1 MKQNITIGIIQYGAG
16 NQASI
21 TNALESFGIT
31 CLPVANPSDIER
43 VDKLIIPGVGHA
55 LKAMNQLKNTGL
67 DEAIRRT
74 AIPILGIC
82 LGMQLLGTKSEEGD
96 AQCLTLCDF
105 ETLKFNI
112 PLKVPHMG
120 WNKVKLNESKLF
132 EGLPHEEWFYF
143 VHSYYV
149 PKSSFTIATCNYG
162 VEFTAAVQHKNFW
175 GVQFHPEKS
184 GEKGLQL
191 LKNFI
196 ELC

>member
-1 MKQNITIGIIQYGAG
+1 MKQNINIGIIQYGAG

-21 TNALESFGIT
+21 TNALVSFGIT

-55 LKAMNQLKNTGL
+55 LKAMNQLKSTGL
-67 DEAIRRT
+67 DEAIRKT
-74 AIPILGIC
+74 TMPMLGIC
-82 LGMQLLGTKSEEGD
+82 LGMQLLGIKSEEGD
-96 AQCLTLCDF
+96 TQCLSLCDF

-112 PLKVPHMG
+112 SLKVPHMG
-120 WNKVKLNESKLF
+120 WNKVKLNENKLF
-132 EGLPHEEWFYF
+132 KGLPNEEWFYF
-143 VHSYYV
+143 VHSYYI

-162 VEFTAAVQHKNFW
+162 IEFTAAVQHKNFW

-184 GEKGLQL
+184 GERGLLL